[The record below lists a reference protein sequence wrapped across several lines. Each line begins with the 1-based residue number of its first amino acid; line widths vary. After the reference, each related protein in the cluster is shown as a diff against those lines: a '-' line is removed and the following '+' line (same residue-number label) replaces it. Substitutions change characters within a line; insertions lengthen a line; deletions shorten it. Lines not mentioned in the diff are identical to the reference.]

1 MQGQQPAEAASPGL
15 VPASSAYSR
24 VDDDYD
30 KVLSEY
36 EEYLFVEDHN
46 LLLVEDH
53 NLLRK

>member
-1 MQGQQPAEAASPGL
+1 VQGQQPAEAASPGP

-24 VDDDYD
+24 DDDDYD

-46 LLLVEDH
+46 LL
-53 NLLRK
+53 RK